1 MMTKNVTLALLAIAI
16 LTCGCDKKKCLNPGD
31 LHDAALELFLKRTPA
46 LKFEGYVEIKDG
58 EMVTVEH
65 RHVVK

>member
-1 MMTKNVTLALLAIAI
+1 MTKNVTLALLTIAL

-31 LHDAALELFLKRTPA
+31 FHDAAFELFFKRMPA
-46 LKFEGYVEIKDG
+46 PKFDGYVEIKDG
-58 EMVTVEH
+58 VMVPVEH